1 MKKITIDITISSD
14 EWLQVYRG
22 NAKTVNAISR
32 DGRSIQFPANILQP
46 FTTHFGVS
54 GSFDIY
60 FDDQGKFSSIQKTN
74 T

>member
-1 MKKITIDITISSD
+1 MKKISIDISITSD
-14 EWLQVYRG
+14 EWLKIYRG
-22 NAKTVNAISR
+22 EAKTVSAISR

-60 FDDQGKFSSIQKTN
+60 FDDQGKFSSIQKTR
-74 T
+74 